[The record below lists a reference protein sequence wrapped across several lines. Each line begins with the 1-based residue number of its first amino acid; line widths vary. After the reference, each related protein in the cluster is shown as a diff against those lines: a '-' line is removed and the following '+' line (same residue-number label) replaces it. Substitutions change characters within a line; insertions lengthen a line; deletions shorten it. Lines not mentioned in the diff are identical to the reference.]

1 MGRHHWHPSVCRNFE
16 TPGDHGGQISQ
27 AGLCPRCGKA
37 KMDYNVAQMEARK
50 GPNFT
55 KWRRSMVAAAHPEL
69 LDALDGRA

>member
-1 MGRHHWHPSVCRNFE
+1 
-16 TPGDHGGQISQ
+16 
-27 AGLCPRCGKA
+27 
-37 KMDYNVAQMEARK
+37 MDDNVAQMEARK